1 MIQVNVPVLF
11 PHSGGVLIPAA
22 EVTTMLRRVAI
33 SWVDLADD
41 EDGATDF
48 DPETVRALAG
58 ALGRLA
64 DQIDV
69 ECIAF
74 ASDPPRTAGPAGGE

>member
-11 PHSGGVLIPAA
+11 PHSGGVLIPAV

-33 SWVDLADD
+33 AWVGLADG
-41 EDGATDF
+41 EDGETDY
-48 DPETVRALAG
+48 DPDTVRALAG
-58 ALGRLA
+58 ALAKIA

-74 ASDPPRTAGPAGGE
+74 ASGPAADPGPRP

>member
-11 PHSGGVLIPAA
+11 PRSGGVLIPAA
-22 EVTTMLRRVAI
+22 EVTSVLRRVAAGWL
-33 SWVDLADD
+33 SLADG
-41 EDGATDF
+41 EDGETEF
-48 DPETVRALAG
+48 DPDTIRALAG

-69 ECIAF
+69 ECIAY
-74 ASDPPRTAGPAGGE
+74 ASRPESPPGRA

>member
-1 MIQVNVPVLF
+1 MVQVSVPVVF
-11 PHSGGVLIPAA
+11 PRSGGVLIPAA
-22 EVTTMLRRVAI
+22 EVTTMLRKVAAG
-33 SWVDLADD
+33 WVDLANGR
-41 EDGATDF
+41 DGETDY
-48 DPETVRALAG
+48 DPETLLALAG

-74 ASDPPRTAGPAGGE
+74 SSRRRE